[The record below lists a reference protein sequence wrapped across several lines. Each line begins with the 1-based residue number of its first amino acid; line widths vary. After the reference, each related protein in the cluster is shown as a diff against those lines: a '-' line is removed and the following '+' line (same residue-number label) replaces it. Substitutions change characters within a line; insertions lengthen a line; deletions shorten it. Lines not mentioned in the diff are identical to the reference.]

1 MITDNKL
8 QYSSKFKLKTIQCP
22 NCGGS
27 VALYGGQKVET
38 VVCQYCS
45 WLLDTKDNFKP
56 IAPVKMCPQNR
67 RKIPIGTEGTLNGV
81 DYVVIGIAEY
91 KECCENIYSSYN
103 WTEHLLYSYTHGYAW
118 LCLENNQWTLLH
130 ETKETPRNLPY
141 VFPQE
146 RYLEPPISIFVG
158 NFFSGKN
165 FIVYEHSHCMLDY
178 VEGEMTWQAK
188 IGDISEYIDAI
199 APPYIYSIERHVSEM
214 EFFCGEYIKHTE
226 ISKAFGI
233 RTLQPSHFSIGACQP
248 SNPILKAIGIAALLA
263 CFLSWFLLNKIQK
276 TGHIFKQF
284 TVPESSFSSYLSEP
298 IHFYSNGAY
307 SLSIEIPELINS
319 WTYYEIYLLDEENI
333 EHLKFS
339 REISYYCNTSKNEEW
354 WREGQRIETFYFN
367 ILPGTYTIDIN
378 AEGNSGETA
387 SPDPSFKIKT
397 TFTLKNNLNRSFFLS
412 IICPIFFLIFL
423 IYVFYEL
430 GFEIMRWRY
439 VVDDND

>member
-1 MITDNKL
+1 MITDDKL

-38 VVCQYCS
+38 VVCRYCS
-45 WLLDTKDNFKP
+45 LLLDTKDNFKP
-56 IAPVKMCPQNR
+56 IAPVKMCLQNR
-67 RKIPIGTEGTLNGV
+67 RNIPIGTEGTLNGV

-91 KECCENIYSSYN
+91 KECCKNIYSSYN

-199 APPYIYSIERHVSEM
+199 APPYI
-214 EFFCGEYIKHTE
+214 
-226 ISKAFGI
+226 
-233 RTLQPSHFSIGACQP
+233 
-248 SNPILKAIGIAALLA
+248 
-263 CFLSWFLLNKIQK
+263 
-276 TGHIFKQF
+276 
-284 TVPESSFSSYLSEP
+284 
-298 IHFYSNGAY
+298 
-307 SLSIEIPELINS
+307 
-319 WTYYEIYLLDEENI
+319 
-333 EHLKFS
+333 
-339 REISYYCNTSKNEEW
+339 
-354 WREGQRIETFYFN
+354 
-367 ILPGTYTIDIN
+367 
-378 AEGNSGETA
+378 
-387 SPDPSFKIKT
+387 
-397 TFTLKNNLNRSFFLS
+397 
-412 IICPIFFLIFL
+412 
-423 IYVFYEL
+423 
-430 GFEIMRWRY
+430 
-439 VVDDND
+439 